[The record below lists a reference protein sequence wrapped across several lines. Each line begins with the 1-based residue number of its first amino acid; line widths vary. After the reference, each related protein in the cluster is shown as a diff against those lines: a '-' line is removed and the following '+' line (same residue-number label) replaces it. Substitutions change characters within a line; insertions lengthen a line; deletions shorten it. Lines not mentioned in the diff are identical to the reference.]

1 MFSAGLL
8 GTGRINAEEN
18 CGEKPMNIIKRL
30 IITLAVTQIGM
41 VPTYA
46 QAPTPIEGDLQT
58 ISATPPQDAI
68 GEVIEEICPTG
79 VILDPDLQARCTEIV
94 VGGVSDPPIGGG
106 TDIPGAQE
114 GLQAMAPEENAAV
127 GTSSIE
133 VSGAQIDNIGARL
146 GALRRGA
153 TGLSLQGLTFNID
166 GRKVSG
172 DELFSTSPH

>member
-1 MFSAGLL
+1 LPILLRDSLFIFSAGPS
-8 GTGRINAEEN
+8 GPGRINAEEN

-30 IITLAVTQIGM
+30 IITLAATQIGM
-41 VPTYA
+41 VSTYA
-46 QAPTPIEGDLQT
+46 QSPIEGDLQT

-68 GEVIEEICPTG
+68 GEVIEDICPPG
-79 VILDPDLQARCTEIV
+79 MGLVEDLQARCNEIV
-94 VGGVSDPPIGGG
+94 VGGVADIPGGG
-106 TDIPGAQE
+106 GDIPGAQE

-153 TGLSLQGLTFNID
+153 TGLSL
-166 GRKVSG
+166 
-172 DELFSTSPH
+172 